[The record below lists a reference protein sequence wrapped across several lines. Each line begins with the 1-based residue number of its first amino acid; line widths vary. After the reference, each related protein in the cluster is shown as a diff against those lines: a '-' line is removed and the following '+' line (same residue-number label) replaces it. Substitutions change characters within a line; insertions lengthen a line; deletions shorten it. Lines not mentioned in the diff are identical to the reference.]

1 MAIDQTLNTLG
12 QDFFKSG
19 YYLVGN
25 IPYANYK
32 TDGVNDQVEVQQA
45 VDQCLANIAS
55 NTATGTNLPTAVRI
69 VSDLNFVA
77 NSSYTEVLG
86 STNRRLAVRLRD
98 GVQIVI
104 QNGVTI
110 SFGSGGNSG
119 FNGGTVF
126 TSAFGN
132 FGNLTGASVICEGIN
147 AFDGL
152 STTSGTSTDRHSV
165 IWLDA
170 RSNSCSTLKDCKFV
184 ISGRRTAGDMIRFYN
199 SNSGGTSIL
208 RNVQLEILDSQNC
221 FTGGLIERNGES
233 ITATI
238 QNISD
243 TIADGFIVKDGVE
256 NSVFNINRIYQAGTN
271 GLKVFIDTAVS
282 TKFNDIQ
289 VKVGNIE
296 LSGEHNIYINGM
308 DGFLEASVWNAQKAG
323 VYFEPVVLSG
333 TNYYSKKLILNNI
346 IAKNNNQSGG
356 TFGGIQGV
364 ARNLELIGF
373 DCSDTQGS
381 PAQYRGVDLVDSRC
395 DFNILVSGK
404 AENNTN
410 ANIRLFGVDSR
421 VEKGVIGFDR
431 RVDVG
436 GGVTRTIDGAE
447 DTFILRDGSI
457 LKLPKFSSLDD
468 KMPHEF
474 TVKCI
479 AGQAQI
485 EATQEDDLSFKVID
499 SLASGQALNIAV
511 NQSYKII
518 KFADRWRTFNVSHPS
533 PSVVTLGASGTLTGG
548 NTFGLV
554 DTSAGAYTKTL
565 PAVANFLGGTIELE
579 KISKDFNVATFNR
592 AGGDVIES
600 YTTPANPP
608 VATSIQLALP
618 NERVRLTATSS
629 GILRA
634 ERVKNFAFM
643 KAIVYRG
650 GSNQVVATSTADAV
664 LLLGSR
670 YYDRMYDVDNAV
682 GWTLSPDYTFIA
694 PVSGEYRFNWSLRGN
709 SIDTVFDSALQFY
722 KTSTAS
728 YVASHFGSSANPT
741 AGADK
746 SSAGTATVT
755 LNKGEFVRLV
765 VSNRGAT
772 NALNVLF
779 EPSVDLATR
788 QRPVGTYV
796 ETFLIDTT
804 Y

>member
-1 MAIDQTLNTLG
+1 MAIDQTINTLG
-12 QDFFKSG
+12 QDYFKAG

-25 IPYANYK
+25 VEYANYK
-32 TDGVNDQVEVQQA
+32 TDGVNDQVEIQQA
-45 VDQCLANIAS
+45 IDQCVSNIAS
-55 NTATGTNLPTAVRI
+55 NSATGTNLPTAVKI
-69 VSDLNFVA
+69 ITNVNLNA
-77 NSSYTEVLG
+77 NSAYTEVIG
-86 STNRRLAVRLRD
+86 GNSRRLAVRLRD
-98 GVQIVI
+98 NVQVI
-104 QNGVTI
+104 IESGVTVK
-110 SFGSGGNSG
+110 FGSGGNSG

-132 FGNLTGASVICEGIN
+132 FGNLTGASLICEGIN

-152 STTSGTSTDRHSV
+152 SSTSGTATDRHSV
-165 IWLDA
+165 LWVDC
-170 RSNSCSTLKDCKFV
+170 RSNSCATLKDCKFV
-184 ISGRRTAGDMIRFYN
+184 ISGKRTAGDMIRFYN

-208 RNVQLEILDSQNC
+208 RNVTLDILDSQNC

-238 QNISD
+238 QNISS
-243 TIADGFIVKDGVE
+243 TLADGFVIKDGVE
-256 NSVFNINRIYQAGTN
+256 NSVFTINRIYQTATN
-271 GLKVFIDTAVS
+271 GLKIFIDTAVS

-296 LSGEHNIYINGM
+296 LAGEHNIYINGM

-323 VYFEPVVLSG
+323 VYFEPVVLG
-333 TNYYSKKLILNNI
+333 GVNYYSKKLILNNI
-346 IAKNNNQSGG
+346 IAKNNNQSGS

-381 PAQYRGVDLVDSRC
+381 PTQYRGVDLLDSRC

-447 DTFILRDGSI
+447 DTYILRDASI

-479 AGQAQI
+479 AGQASI
-485 EATQEDDLSFKVID
+485 EATQEDDLSYKVID
-499 SLASGQALNIAV
+499 SLASGSSLKIAV

-518 KFADRWRTFNVSHPS
+518 KFSDRWRTFNVSHPS
-533 PSVVTLGASGTLTGG
+533 PSVVTLDASGTLTGG

-565 PAVANFLGGTIELE
+565 PAVANILGGTIELE

-592 AGGDVIES
+592 AGSDTIES
-600 YTTPANPP
+600 YTTPASSPS
-608 VATSIQLALP
+608 ATSVQLALP
-618 NERVRLTATSS
+618 NERVRLIATSS
-629 GILRA
+629 GVYRS
-634 ERVKNFAFM
+634 ERVKNFSYM
-643 KAIVYRG
+643 KAIVFRG
-650 GSNQVVATSTADAV
+650 GSNQVVNAGVADTP

-670 YYDRMYDVDNAV
+670 YFDRIFDVDNAY
-682 GWTLSPDYTFIA
+682 GWTLASNYTFIA
-694 PVSGEYRFNWSLRGN
+694 PVSGEYRFTWCVNAS
-709 SIDTVFDSALQFY
+709 STATTFDTILQFY
-722 KTSTAS
+722 VTSTTS
-728 YVASHFGSSANPT
+728 YVPAIYGSSAMPVTGINQ
-741 AGADK
+741 ASVG
-746 SSAGTATVT
+746 SGTIA
-755 LNKGEFVRLV
+755 LNKDEYIRIV
-765 VSNRGAT
+765 VSNRGA
-772 NALNVLF
+772 NNMNILF
-779 EPSVDLATR
+779 DSPDLATR
-788 QRPVGTYV
+788 RRPAL
-796 ETFLIDTT
+796 TFCEVQLVNTN